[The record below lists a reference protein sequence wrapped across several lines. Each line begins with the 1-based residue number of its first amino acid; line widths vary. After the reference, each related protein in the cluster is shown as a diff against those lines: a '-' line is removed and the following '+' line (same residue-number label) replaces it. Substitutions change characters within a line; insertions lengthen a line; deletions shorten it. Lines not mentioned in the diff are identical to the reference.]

1 MVGSVK
7 DTLVSSDMYIKLS
20 NTTHLSE
27 LLLNN
32 DLVVP
37 MGQMSQHALQTLEI
51 LSLTEMYQTILP
63 DYNVLHVSRLC
74 YQFGRA
80 KVGNKLLLSQ
90 VVRSDHS
97 SYICGL
103 TPPRMKSTSSFFFS
117 STSHWKSTTII
128 CSDTPCLN

>member
-27 LLLNN
+27 LLFNN

-51 LSLTEMYQTILP
+51 LSLT
-63 DYNVLHVSRLC
+63 
-74 YQFGRA
+74 A
-80 KVGNKLLLSQ
+80 KPFFLIIMFSM
-90 VVRSDHS
+90 SAA
-97 SYICGL
+97 CA
-103 TPPRMKSTSSFFFS
+103 TSLEEL
-117 STSHWKSTTII
+117 K
-128 CSDTPCLN
+128 